1 MATFRGLVG
10 SIESSLAD
18 WEAWFRDPTPE
29 TADLPGEWES
39 KCSDLQRMVLVRC
52 LRPDRVLFSASA
64 FVSNNLGRK
73 YVEPPVL
80 DLAEVFR
87 DSNPMAPLIFV
98 LSPGVDPTDA
108 LKKLAVEKG
117 MGDRVL
123 SVALGQVRT
132 QLGAIHNNSVVPHG
146 PISELRFG
154 TYQLWYCSAWLCN
167 RVHQP
172 APCRICSREA
182 LWTNG

>member
-1 MATFRGLVG
+1 MQVATFRGLVG
-10 SIESSLAD
+10 SIESSIAD
-18 WEAWFRDPTPE
+18 WEAWFRDSTPE
-29 TADLPGEWES
+29 TADLPGEWQS

-52 LRPDRVLFSASA
+52 LRPDRVLFAASA

-73 YVEPPVL
+73 YIEPPVL

-117 MGDRVL
+117 MGDKVL
-123 SVALGQVRT
+123 SVALGQVHT
-132 QLGAIHNNSVVPHG
+132 FSLN
-146 PISELRFG
+146 
-154 TYQLWYCSAWLCN
+154 
-167 RVHQP
+167 
-172 APCRICSREA
+172 
-182 LWTNG
+182 